1 MAQSSVEP
9 EPPTPRAW
17 NDDARLAR
25 YASRKDPRDLEALV
39 LRYRPL
45 ALGLARRYATPPRS
59 MDDLAQVACVGLI
72 KALRR
77 FDPQRGCPF
86 ATYAVPTILGELRRF
101 CRDTSWTLHVPRG
114 AQERILAVRRAGDAV
129 TAARGR
135 TATVAEV
142 ADELGWDRETVLE
155 ALVAA
160 STRSTIPL
168 ETEVGDAADPCQLIE
183 FVGDVDPGFEL
194 VESLTALEESMGA
207 LTTAE
212 KRVLRLRFEDDLKLH
227 EVAARLAL
235 PESRVA
241 RLLASA
247 LHTLRQE
254 LGLAD
259 EGDAVRAPTRVR
271 RRKCVPRIHAS
282 EPTRIA
288 A

>member
-1 MAQSSVEP
+1 MADPSVEP
-9 EPPTPRAW
+9 ERADPRTRV
-17 NDDARLAR
+17 DDARLAR
-25 YASRKDPRDLEALV
+25 YASEGDPDDLEALV

-45 ALGLARRYATPPRS
+45 ALGLARRYAGPLRS

-86 ATYAVPTILGELRRF
+86 ATYAVPTILGELRRY
-101 CRDTSWTLHVPRG
+101 CRDTHWTLHVPRG
-114 AQERILAVRRAGDAV
+114 MQERIIAVRRAADVV

-135 TATVAEV
+135 TATVSEV
-142 ADELGWDRETVLE
+142 AVELGWDRETVVE
-155 ALVAA
+155 ALVAG

-194 VESLTALEESMGA
+194 AESLIALEGSMGA

-227 EVAARLAL
+227 EVASRLAL

-247 LHTLRQE
+247 LGTLRNE

-259 EGDAVRAPTRVR
+259 EDDTVAVPPRVR
-271 RRKCVPRIHAS
+271 RRKSGPRVHGA
-282 EPTRIA
+282 EPTGIA